1 VAISSTVPTIKDA
14 LVTALKAQAGLA
26 GIQVERAHP
35 GPEKLDREAV
45 WLGAARG
52 RHVIPV
58 MKAGR
63 KSRDE
68 EYIVEVLLSV
78 VKPGGTL
85 EEAEERAFA
94 LLAEVEDVLADDP
107 RLGTTAILWAKA
119 GEWGESSG
127 YLDEG
132 AEADIRL
139 EVECK
144 ARLD

>member
-14 LVTALKAQAGLA
+14 LVAALLAQPALA
-26 GIQVERAHP
+26 QVQVERAHP
-35 GPEKLDREAV
+35 GPEKLEREAI

-52 RHVIPV
+52 RHEIPV
-58 MKAGR
+58 VKAGR
-63 KSRDE
+63 KPRDE
-68 EYIVEVLLSV
+68 VYTIEVLVSV
-78 VKPGGTL
+78 LKPGGTL
-85 EEAEERAFA
+85 EEVEERAFA

-127 YLDEG
+127 YLDDG

-139 EVECK
+139 EIDVK